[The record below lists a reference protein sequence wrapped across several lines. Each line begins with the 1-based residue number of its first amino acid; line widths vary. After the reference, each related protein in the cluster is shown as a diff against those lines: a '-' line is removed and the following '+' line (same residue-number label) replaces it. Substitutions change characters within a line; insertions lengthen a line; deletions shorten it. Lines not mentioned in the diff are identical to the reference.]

1 MRFIVAILLFFF
13 FSGVAFANELMTCDE
28 YINRNNQ
35 YITALNELEKAKI
48 NLDIQKKELKKTS
61 EPEIHYH
68 SGYDPGK
75 GYITSNVSV
84 SGNITDLFFNTN
96 TNKEKI
102 KLAEIEVKQKQSNL
116 DDIKRKLKIEY
127 TAKIN
132 EIKRLKCLL
141 ESLKAQL
148 RLKETQEKI
157 VQNRFEAG
165 LITRDEVEKVQSEII
180 DIKSKIYQNNDEIQ
194 IKEMEL
200 SR

>member
-1 MRFIVAILLFFF
+1 MRLLLTIFLIVFITRI
-13 FSGVAFANELMTCDE
+13 AFANELITCDE
-28 YINRNNQ
+28 YISRNNQ

-48 NLDIQKKELKKTS
+48 NLDIQKKELKKAS

-75 GYITSNVSV
+75 GYITSGVSV

-116 DDIKRKLKIEY
+116 DDIERKLKIEY

-132 EIKRLKCLL
+132 EIERLKCLL

-157 VQNRFEAG
+157 VQNRFDAG
-165 LITRDEVEKVQSEII
+165 LITRDEVERVQSELI
-180 DIKSKIYQNNDEIQ
+180 DIKSKIYQNNDDIK

>member
-1 MRFIVAILLFFF
+1 MKILIAIVFFLLLAGISF
-13 FSGVAFANELMTCDE
+13 GDELITCEE

-35 YITALNELEKAKI
+35 YIIALNELEKARL
-48 NLDIQKKELKKTS
+48 NLDIQKKELKKAF

-75 GYITSNVSV
+75 GYITSGVSI

-102 KLAEIEVKQKQSNL
+102 KLAEIEIVQRQANL
-116 DDIKRKLKIEY
+116 DDVKRKLKIEY
-127 TAKIN
+127 TAKVS
-132 EIKRLKCLL
+132 EIKRLRNLL
-141 ESLKAQL
+141 KSLNNQL
-148 RLKETQEKI
+148 RLKETQAKI

-165 LITRDEVEKVQSEII
+165 LITRDEVERVQSELI
-180 DIKSKIYQNNDEIQ
+180 DIHTKINQTEEDIK

>member
-1 MRFIVAILLFFF
+1 MKILVAIVFFLLLAGISF
-13 FSGVAFANELMTCDE
+13 GDELITSEE
-28 YINRNNQ
+28 YINRSNQ
-35 YITALNELEKAKI
+35 YISALNELEKARL
-48 NLDIQKKELKKTS
+48 NLDIQKKELKKAS

-75 GYITSNVSV
+75 GYITSGVSV
-84 SGNITDLFFNTN
+84 SGNVTDLFFNTN

-102 KLAEIEVKQKQSNL
+102 KLAEIEIVQRQANL

-127 TAKIN
+127 TAKVS
-132 EIKRLKCLL
+132 EIKRLRDLMK
-141 ESLKAQL
+141 SLNNQL
-148 RLKETQEKI
+148 RLKETQAKI

-165 LITRDEVEKVQSEII
+165 LITRDEVERVQSELI

>member
-1 MRFIVAILLFFF
+1 MRFILATLLFFF

-35 YITALNELEKAKI
+35 YITALNELEKAKL
-48 NLDIQKKELKKTS
+48 NLDIQKKELKKAS

-75 GYITSNVSV
+75 GYITSGVSV

-102 KLAEIEVKQKQSNL
+102 KLAEIEIVQRQANL

-127 TAKIN
+127 TAKVS
-132 EIKRLKCLL
+132 EIKRLRDLMK
-141 ESLKAQL
+141 SLNNQL
-148 RLKETQEKI
+148 KLKETQAKI
-157 VQNRFEAG
+157 MQNRFEAG
-165 LITRDEVEKVQSEII
+165 LITRDEVERVQSELI
-180 DIKSKIYQNNDEIQ
+180 DIKSKIYQNNDDIQ

>member
-1 MRFIVAILLFFF
+1 MKILVAIVFFLLLARISF
-13 FSGVAFANELMTCDE
+13 GDELITSEE
-28 YINRNNQ
+28 YINRSNQ
-35 YITALNELEKAKI
+35 YISALNELEKARL
-48 NLDIQKKELKKTS
+48 NLDIQKKELKKAS

-75 GYITSNVSV
+75 GYITSGVSV
-84 SGNITDLFFNTN
+84 SGNVTDLFFNTN

-102 KLAEIEVKQKQSNL
+102 KLAEIEIVQRQANL

-127 TAKIN
+127 TAKVS
-132 EIKRLKCLL
+132 EIKRLRDLMK
-141 ESLKAQL
+141 SLNNQL
-148 RLKETQEKI
+148 RLKETQAKI

-165 LITRDEVEKVQSEII
+165 LITRDEVEKVQSELI
-180 DIKSKIYQNNDEIQ
+180 DIKSKIYQNNDDIQ

>member
-1 MRFIVAILLFFF
+1 MKILIAIVFFLLLAGISF
-13 FSGVAFANELMTCDE
+13 GDELITCEE

-35 YITALNELEKAKI
+35 YIIALNELEKARL
-48 NLDIQKKELKKTS
+48 NLDIQKKELKKAF

-75 GYITSNVSV
+75 GYITSGVSV

-102 KLAEIEVKQKQSNL
+102 KLAEIEIVQRQANL
-116 DDIKRKLKIEY
+116 DDVKRKLKIEY
-127 TAKIN
+127 TAKVS
-132 EIKRLKCLL
+132 EIKRLRNLL
-141 ESLKAQL
+141 KSLNNQL
-148 RLKETQEKI
+148 RLKETQAKI

-165 LITRDEVEKVQSEII
+165 LITRDEVERVQSELI
-180 DIKSKIYQNNDEIQ
+180 DIHTKINQTEEDIK

>member
-1 MRFIVAILLFFF
+1 MKILVAIVFFLLLARISF
-13 FSGVAFANELMTCDE
+13 GDELITSEE
-28 YINRNNQ
+28 YINRSNQ
-35 YITALNELEKAKI
+35 YISALNELEKARL
-48 NLDIQKKELKKTS
+48 NLDIQKKELKKAS

-75 GYITSNVSV
+75 GYITSGVSV
-84 SGNITDLFFNTN
+84 SGNVTDLFFNTN

-102 KLAEIEVKQKQSNL
+102 KLAEIEIVQRQANL

-127 TAKIN
+127 TAKVS
-132 EIKRLKCLL
+132 EIKRLRDLMK
-141 ESLKAQL
+141 SLNNQL
-148 RLKETQEKI
+148 RLKETQAKI

-165 LITRDEVEKVQSEII
+165 LITRDEVERVQSELI

>member
-1 MRFIVAILLFFF
+1 MKILVAIVFFLLLAGISF
-13 FSGVAFANELMTCDE
+13 GDELITSEE
-28 YINRNNQ
+28 YINRSNQ
-35 YITALNELEKAKI
+35 YISALNELEKARL
-48 NLDIQKKELKKTS
+48 NLDIQKKELKKAS

-75 GYITSNVSV
+75 GYITSGVSV
-84 SGNITDLFFNTN
+84 SGNVTDLFFNTN

-102 KLAEIEVKQKQSNL
+102 KLAEIEIVQRQANL

-127 TAKIN
+127 TAKVS
-132 EIKRLKCLL
+132 EIKRLRDLMK
-141 ESLKAQL
+141 SLNNQL
-148 RLKETQEKI
+148 RLKETQAKI

-165 LITRDEVEKVQSEII
+165 LITRDEVEKVQSELI
-180 DIKSKIYQNNDEIQ
+180 DIKSKIYQNNDDIQ